1 LQRNGISFENIKD
14 AFSVEALTKQFY
26 QDLFEWYQWAVN
38 PDTGITFP
46 NNTSISIEEDDRE
59 DIDIKII
66 RLITRLMFVWFIKQK
81 AIEVWYARE
90 LQQVLGYARW
100 ENFVIAIGRAM
111 ESCKTLGVNVDDHF
125 REVTKMVQLGR
136 GSLREVQDFML
147 TRYACY
153 FF

>member
-1 LQRNGISFENIKD
+1 MQRNGISFENIKD

-46 NNTSISIEEDDRE
+46 NNTSIEEDDRE

-81 AIEVWYARE
+81 DLVPDRIFDKEF
-90 LQQVLGYARW
+90 LSTIL
-100 ENFVIAIGRAM
+100 
-111 ESCKTLGVNVDDHF
+111 K
-125 REVTKMVQLGR
+125 
-136 GSLREVQDFML
+136 DFEAL
-147 TRYACY
+147 SATNGIV
-153 FF
+153 